1 MSVQARKTLT
11 KYPNVTEHQA
21 ETFRTGEKIVIRRDE
36 QVNAKKYHKYLKKE
50 GPWKADCSV
59 YISKFLQRFEQK
71 REMFLSAPLRSC
83 SLKMSL
89 DTCTIFII

>member
-1 MSVQARKTLT
+1 MSTIFQTSEKISIRRFPVHKMSVQARKTLT

-50 GPWKADCSV
+50 GP
-59 YISKFLQRFEQK
+59 
-71 REMFLSAPLRSC
+71 
-83 SLKMSL
+83 
-89 DTCTIFII
+89 